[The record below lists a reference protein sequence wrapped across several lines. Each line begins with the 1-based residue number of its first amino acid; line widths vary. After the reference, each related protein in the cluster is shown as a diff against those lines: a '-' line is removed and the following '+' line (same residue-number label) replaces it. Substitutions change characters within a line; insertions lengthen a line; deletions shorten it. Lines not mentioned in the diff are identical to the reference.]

1 MKNIT
6 KGYTH
11 SGIFHADDV
20 FSSALLKILY
30 PDIVI
35 ERVFKVP
42 ELGETE
48 IAFDIGG
55 GEYDHHDILEYRPR
69 PEYAEEDY
77 VDIPYAAFGLLWRAF
92 GHELVKTD
100 VAFNNFDKNICAPID
115 KHDNGVDMS
124 NSISF
129 MISSMNKMWD
139 EDVSDDERFF
149 KAVDIAKQLIER
161 YIDSLNSTARA
172 EDVIREA
179 MNGDYI
185 SKGIMVLEEFAP
197 WRENLG
203 IVDPEGK
210 VILCVYPSKRGG
222 WCIQT
227 KDSNEYPLPAE
238 WLEHKPEGMSF
249 CHITRF
255 LASCD
260 TKEHA
265 IEYALVA
272 MIS

>member
-100 VAFNNFDKNICAPID
+100 VAFNNFDKNIALKTTQSAKSLILKLELFIKID
-115 KHDNGVDMS
+115 
-124 NSISF
+124 SISL
-129 MISSMNKMWD
+129 S
-139 EDVSDDERFF
+139 
-149 KAVDIAKQLIER
+149 L
-161 YIDSLNSTARA
+161 YSLN
-172 EDVIREA
+172 
-179 MNGDYI
+179 I
-185 SKGIMVLEEFAP
+185 S
-197 WRENLG
+197 
-203 IVDPEGK
+203 
-210 VILCVYPSKRGG
+210 
-222 WCIQT
+222 
-227 KDSNEYPLPAE
+227 
-238 WLEHKPEGMSF
+238 
-249 CHITRF
+249 
-255 LASCD
+255 
-260 TKEHA
+260 
-265 IEYALVA
+265 
-272 MIS
+272 